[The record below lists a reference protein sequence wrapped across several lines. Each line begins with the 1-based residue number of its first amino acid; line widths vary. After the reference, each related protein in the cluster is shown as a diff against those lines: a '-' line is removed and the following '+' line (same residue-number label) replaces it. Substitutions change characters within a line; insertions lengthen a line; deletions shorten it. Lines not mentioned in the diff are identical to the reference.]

1 MKKFLN
7 FLGSVKVAIF
17 LFLILTILSIFGTFI
32 PQGQPEE
39 FYLFKYGKRLG
50 KILLFFNFDDAYHS
64 WWYIFFL
71 FLFFINLLI
80 CSINRLK
87 TTWKLYQK
95 SPLEVNLE
103 SLPLKRNFLSS
114 VEYDLLVKY
123 LQEKLKFIPTSK
135 KGLFCKDQNRWSHFS
150 FYLVHLSW
158 GVILLGALVG
168 AIWGYRGNMSILEG
182 ESSNY
187 VIPFRK
193 RDPIYIDFSI
203 KLNQFI
209 LEFYPNGMPK
219 EYISNVTVIDGNY
232 TFNALIKVNEP
243 LKYKDLTFYQSSYNE
258 LPEFKIKV
266 ENQGKIHYY
275 TLSLHAPAV
284 LEESKYLITLED
296 YGVAHGFL
304 FAKISILDENTG
316 DQSSGFLIKGFRPLQ
331 VSLNSEK
338 NLRISL
344 EEVERV
350 WYVTGLQVKKDPGRP
365 LVYIGFILMI
375 LGVLLVYFFEPKTL
389 WIYLETEKK
398 GTKVIL
404 GGYSKRER
412 GFLRLELETLEKK
425 LQNLK

>member
-7 FLGSVKVAIF
+7 FLGSIKLGIF
-17 LFLILTILSIFGTFI
+17 LFLILTILSTFGTFI

-39 FYLFKYGKRLG
+39 FYLYKYGKRIG
-50 KILLFFNFDDAYHS
+50 KILLFFSFDDVYHS

-71 FLFFINLLI
+71 FLFFINLLV

-103 SLPLKRNFLSS
+103 SLPLKRTFLSS
-114 VEYDLLVKY
+114 VEYELLVKY
-123 LQEKLKFIPTSK
+123 LQEKFKFIPTSK
-135 KGLFCKDQNRWSHFS
+135 KGFFCRDQNRWSHFS
-150 FYLVHLSW
+150 FYLVHFSW
-158 GVILLGALVG
+158 GVILLGALIG

-182 ESSNY
+182 ETSNY

-193 RDPIYIDFSI
+193 KDPIYIDFSI

-209 LEFYPNGMPK
+209 LEFYPSGLPK
-219 EYISNVTVIDGNY
+219 EYISNVTIIDGNY
-232 TFNALIKVNEP
+232 TFDALIKVNEP
-243 LKYKDLTFYQSSYNE
+243 LKYKDLTFYQSSYRE

-266 ENQGKIHYY
+266 ENQGKIRYY
-275 TLSLHAPAV
+275 TLSLHAPVV
-284 LEESKYLITLED
+284 LEESEYLITLED

-304 FAKISILDENTG
+304 FAKISILEENTG

-331 VSLNSEK
+331 VFLNSGK
-338 NLRISL
+338 NLKISL
-344 EEVERV
+344 EELERV

-365 LVYIGFILMI
+365 LVYVGFILMI
-375 LGVLLVYFFEPKTL
+375 LGIFLVYFFEPKTF
-389 WIYLETEKK
+389 WIYLEPEEK
-398 GTKVIL
+398 GTRVIL

-412 GFLRLELETLEKK
+412 GFFRLELETLEKK